1 MGFLK
6 LSLRLNIIL
15 LLGKTYYIF
24 VIYSVHKNDVAF
36 SRHFLAKRNNSIKLS
51 LYLMDA
57 VGFLF
62 N

>member
-1 MGFLK
+1 M
-6 LSLRLNIIL
+6 IL

-24 VIYSVHKNDVAF
+24 VAYSIHKNAVAF
-36 SRHFLAKRNNSIKLS
+36 TRLLLTRNNSIKLP
-51 LYLMDA
+51 LYLMGA